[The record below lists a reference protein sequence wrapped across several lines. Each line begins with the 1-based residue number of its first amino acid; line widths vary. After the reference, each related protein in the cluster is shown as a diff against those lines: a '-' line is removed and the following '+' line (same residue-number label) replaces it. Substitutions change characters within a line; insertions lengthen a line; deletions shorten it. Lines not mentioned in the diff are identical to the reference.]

1 MSIHGSPAVGYTH
14 TQKQP
19 CLSLYYKIGFSRSTQ
34 MSEKPDDSSCCDSI
48 VSSASTLLICNLKD
62 QETDSYFEFKG
73 FVSGRD
79 TPPQKALSDQ
89 ELLRLSF
96 KCAIEKRRQEAKAW
110 VSARKAAIKAST
122 RIQRFSSSSENFR
135 PEPKGELKMCLPGAV
150 LEQE

>member
-79 TPPQKALSDQ
+79 TQLQKALSDQ

-122 RIQRFSSSSENFR
+122 RIQRLSSSSENFR